1 MFSELKKKLMVALT
15 CLAAVGLSACG
26 QDATTGSENAATEV
40 ADTILHNANVYSFS
54 WDDPNGDGVPAPNA
68 PYTDGTWS
76 PDAQA
81 VVIKDGNILFVG
93 SNEEALAY
101 SGDTTEVVD
110 LKGAYVMPGFHDA
123 HMHAEELGEVLGGV
137 NLAGTNNEEEAIE
150 RIVAYAEANNV
161 QPGEWIL
168 GRGWDEGE
176 WADHLPNERRLSELF
191 PDNPVFMNGATGFGV
206 WGNKKAMELS
216 GFDRNTPDPE
226 KGNWLRYPDGE
237 LQGVGLDGVV
247 GVWRSKIPP
256 LSHEQHKRNMIYGL
270 QRLANDGFTMVHQA
284 GTYSGTMKAME
295 EMAGEDAMPIRVY
308 SMVNRSD
315 FPLIDEW
322 EKRGPTIFPG
332 NKLFV
337 TSVKS
342 GLDGT
347 IGVRSARLI
356 EEYSDMPGHT
366 GVDGDYSAHL
376 AIMDRMIRAGFQIN
390 IHAIGDLANRES
402 LEFYARHI
410 KENPELQKLR
420 HRIEHASI
428 IHPDDYQMFVDYD
441 VVASAQPPFV
451 AEDPIWGINRIGPER
466 AKDMYA
472 WRKMRRLGIV
482 LAFGSDY
489 AAYEY
494 NLFYGVYS
502 AIMRRNK
509 QGIPEG
515 GFMMSETLTS
525 EETIRGYTNWAAY
538 AAHVENETGTIEAG
552 KWADLTIVDLDMLN
566 IGQDNPTK
574 LLDGNVL
581 MTVVGGDIVHRGDY

>member
-1 MFSELKKKLMVALT
+1 MISELRKTLVVIFT
-15 CLAAVGLSACG
+15 CATAIILSACG
-26 QDATTGSENAATEV
+26 QEETATGNSTSEI
-40 ADTILHNANVYSFS
+40 ADTIIHNANVYSFS
-54 WDDPNGDGVPAPNA
+54 WNDPNGDGVPAADA
-68 PYTDGTWS
+68 PYKDGNWS

-81 VVIKDGNILFVG
+81 VAIKDGDIIFVG
-93 SNEEALAY
+93 TNDDAMSY
-101 SGDTTEVVD
+101 RGDKTEVLDVN
-110 LKGAYVMPGFHDA
+110 GAYVMPGFHDA
-123 HMHAEELGEVLGGV
+123 HMHAEELGEILGGV
-137 NLAGTNNEEEAIE
+137 DLNGTSNEEEAIE
-150 RIVAYAEANNV
+150 RIVAYAEANNIL
-161 QPGEWIL
+161 PGEWIL

-176 WADHLPNERRLSELF
+176 WADHLPNEKRLSELS

-226 KGNWLRYPDGE
+226 KGNWLRYEDGE

-247 GVWRSKIPP
+247 GLWRSKIPP
-256 LSHEQHKRNMIYGL
+256 LSPEQHKRNMVYGM
-270 QRLANDGFTMVHQA
+270 QKLAEDGFTMVHQA
-284 GTYSGTMKAME
+284 GTYSGTMTAME
-295 EMAGEDAMPIRVY
+295 ELVKEDNMAIRVY
-308 SMVNRSD
+308 AMVNRSD
-315 FPLIDEW
+315 FDLIDEW

-347 IGVRSARLI
+347 IGVRSARMI

-402 LEFYARHI
+402 LEFYERHI
-410 KENPELQKLR
+410 KENPDLQKLR
-420 HRIEHASI
+420 HRVEHASI
-428 IHPDDYQMFVDYD
+428 IHPDDYQMFIDYD
-441 VVASAQPPFV
+441 VIASAQPPFV
-451 AEDPIWGINRIGPER
+451 AEDPVWGINRIGPER

-472 WRKMRRLGIV
+472 WRKMRRMGIV

-489 AAYEY
+489 SAYEY
-494 NLFYGVYS
+494 DLFYGVYS

-515 GFMMSETLTS
+515 GFMMEEALTS

-538 AAHVENETGTIEAG
+538 AAHVENETGTIEKG
-552 KWADLTIVDLDMLN
+552 KWADLTIVDVDMLN
-566 IGQDNPTK
+566 VGQNDPIK
-574 LLDGNVL
+574 LLDGKVV
-581 MTVVGGDIVHRGDY
+581 MTVVGGDIAYRGDY